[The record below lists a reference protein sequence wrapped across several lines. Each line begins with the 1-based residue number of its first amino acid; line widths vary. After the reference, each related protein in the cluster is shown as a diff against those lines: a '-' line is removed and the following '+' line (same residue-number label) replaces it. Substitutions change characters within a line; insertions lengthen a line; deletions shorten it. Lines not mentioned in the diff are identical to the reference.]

1 MRVVIMGCGR
11 TGAALAT
18 DLSREGN
25 DVMVLDMD
33 PAAFRFLPENF
44 AGQTHV
50 GNGIDLD
57 VLRRIHVEKF
67 DVFVST
73 TRGDNRNVMAAQ
85 IAKHIFNVKVVAS
98 RVFDPLREEMYS
110 NLGLRTINP
119 TRVQSSRL
127 RRIIEAD
134 TDDEAHRLTQE
145 FKQQDLGA

>member
-11 TGAALAT
+11 VGSALAA

-25 DVMVLDMD
+25 DVTVLDQD
-33 PAAFRFLPENF
+33 PAAFRFLPKDFHGTKEI
-44 AGQTHV
+44 

-57 VLRRIHVEKF
+57 VLRRIGIEKA

-85 IAKHIFNVKVVAS
+85 IARHVFGVRICAS
-98 RVFDPLREEMYS
+98 RVFDPLREQMYR

-119 TRVQSSRL
+119 TRVQARRL
-127 RRIIEAD
+127 KRIIEAPTED
-134 TDDEAHRLTQE
+134 AANAIADEFMSVDSA
-145 FKQQDLGA
+145 

>member
-11 TGAALAT
+11 VGASLAT

-25 DVMVLDMD
+25 EVLVLDTD
-33 PAAFRFLPENF
+33 ASAFRFLPDDF
-44 AGQTHV
+44 SGQTYV

-57 VLRRIHVEKF
+57 VLRKIGIEKA
-67 DVFVST
+67 DVFVSA

-85 IAKHIFNVKVVAS
+85 IAKHVFGVKVVAS

-127 RRIIEAD
+127 RKIIEAPSD
-134 TDDEAHRLTQE
+134 EEAHALVEQ
-145 FKQQDLGA
+145 FKQQDAKS